1 MQASSGRGVT
11 DDDGARDGTDH
22 STGGVVAAFF
32 DVDNTIIRGA
42 SAYHLARELYRR
54 DFFGLRDIAFFAGHS
69 LLYFLLG
76 EDLERIA
83 AVRARALRIVRGR
96 TVAEIVSIGE
106 EVYDQVLANKIYPG
120 ARALIDEHLAAGHE
134 VWLVTATP
142 AEIADLIAGRLGATG
157 ALGTIAESHDGVY
170 TGELHGNML
179 HGGGKKSM
187 VLALARERGIDLAAS
202 HAYGDS
208 VNDIPLLETVG
219 TACAINPEPRL
230 RLHAADVGWP
240 VRDFRR
246 RRRDVGRGVRTGVR
260 SAGWAGVAWT
270 VTVVVRAL
278 RRRVIG
284 R

>member
-1 MQASSGRGVT
+1 MHATSSPLADDASREPA
-11 DDDGARDGTDH
+11 D
-22 STGGVVAAFF
+22 VVAAFF

-54 DFFGLRDIAFFAGHS
+54 DFFGLRDIAFFARHS
-69 LLYFLLG
+69 VSYFLLG
-76 EDLERIA
+76 ESLRRIA
-83 AVRARALRIVRGR
+83 DVRARALRIVRGR

-120 ARALIDEHLAAGHE
+120 ARALIEEHLAAGHE

-142 AEIADLIAGRLGATG
+142 AEIADLLAARLGATG
-157 ALGTIAESHDGVY
+157 ALGTIAESREGVY
-170 TGELHGNML
+170 TGKLDGNML
-179 HGGGKKSM
+179 HGEGKKAN
-187 VLALARERGIDLAAS
+187 VLTLADERGIDLSRS

-219 TACAINPEPRL
+219 SACAINPEPRL
-230 RLHAADVGWP
+230 RLHASEVGWP

-260 SAGWAGVAWT
+260 SAGWAGAVWT
-270 VTVVVRAL
+270 AAAVLRSL
-278 RRRVIG
+278 RRRTG
-284 R
+284 A